1 MKKAPMK
8 QLVIPAPPSWLDE
21 SAVTEY
27 HKTAKA
33 LDASNVDLRASDF
46 DVVAAYAQAAADV
59 ARLTVEIR
67 TEGELVDGYRGSKV
81 KNPKLTV
88 LRQASDRM
96 RAEGNRLGLSPK
108 ARLST
113 PRARVEYR

>member
-1 MKKAPMK
+1 MRSKEQK
-8 QLVIPAPPSWLDE
+8 LVIPEPPEWLDE
-21 SAVTEY
+21 AAVIEY
-27 HKTAKA
+27 HRTAKN
-33 LDASNVDLRASDF
+33 LDESNVEVRASDF
-46 DVVAAYAQAAADV
+46 DVIAAYAQAAADV

-67 TEGELVDGYRGSKV
+67 TEGELIDGYRGSKV

-108 ARLST
+108 ARLGA
-113 PRARVEYR
+113 PRARSEYY